1 MFFPCKWGFKLAY
14 SVLAGA
20 FLMEGPV
27 GPLQTRV
34 NDQYQAFPL
43 KVLLVLCR
51 PEQTISIKPQPKL
64 CRARVMSGPCQQA
77 GNALPEQV
85 LTFPEKG
92 GSTRGLFSLI
102 LLLFLAAFGLR
113 KGLDL
118 SSGNSSQVAFLS
130 LRRQSNP

>member
-1 MFFPCKWGFKLAY
+1 
-14 SVLAGA
+14 
-20 FLMEGPV
+20 
-27 GPLQTRV
+27 
-34 NDQYQAFPL
+34 
-43 KVLLVLCR
+43 
-51 PEQTISIKPQPKL
+51 
-64 CRARVMSGPCQQA
+64 MSGPCQQA

-118 SSGNSSQVAFLS
+118 SSGNSSQVTFLS